1 MPLFRVKRNIR
12 ATSSRQLCNV
22 LPRVPNG
29 ANGVFKVAVPLQL
42 AELLFKGLYVGFA
55 DFNCLL
61 PRGVVYSYAVIGK
74 MYVTG

>member
-1 MPLFRVKRNIR
+1 MR
-12 ATSSRQLCNV
+12 
-22 LPRVPNG
+22 NG

-61 PRGVVYSYAVIGK
+61 PRGVAYSYAVIGK

>member
-61 PRGVVYSYAVIGK
+61 PKGAVYSYAVIGK
-74 MYVTG
+74 MYATG

>member
-61 PRGVVYSYAVIGK
+61 PKGAVYSYVVIGK
-74 MYVTG
+74 MYATG